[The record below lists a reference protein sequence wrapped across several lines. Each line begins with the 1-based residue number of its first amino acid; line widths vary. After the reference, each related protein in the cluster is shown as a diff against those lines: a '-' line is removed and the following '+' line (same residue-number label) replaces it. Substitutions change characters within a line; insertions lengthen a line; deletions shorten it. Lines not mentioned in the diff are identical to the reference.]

1 MDSSHLHDIKPMDGK
16 GAKRGSIMAR
26 FRNTNILLFVVAVLI
41 MSAMM
46 ALLFLDVHETMS
58 QNNAKQYAVSAAEAL
73 SAHINKEIS
82 LLSKA
87 AKSAAVVNWM
97 NDEENNTLK
106 MLAYAEMSGIVGELY
121 SYNLYVGLAGSLH
134 EYKVDEEYGVEGF
147 FPFDVLDPDN
157 PVDDW
162 FFECLSSDMDYV
174 LSVAIDHVMQRKRVW
189 LDYKVAGAD
198 GAAVGVICTGLEFA
212 HVAGE
217 LFAKYGD
224 SDMRGLIVD
233 ERGYIQIDSS
243 LLWFDEFLYNEYE
256 TPFENEITDKNAV
269 AAMRSHLSGIDGFFT
284 EIGEPDVMKISFG
297 PYNYMTVT
305 PIRDTNWSVV
315 ILSGGNPLFNIY
327 TFLPVLVTV
336 LALLILFAAA
346 TGAANYRMVFLPLNK
361 LDRSLAALKDERDAE
376 IYGLNRNDE
385 LGTLSN
391 TIYDL
396 FIKAHYDALTGIYNR
411 RFMENNMQHVMEF
424 AARGNGLMSVI
435 MIDIDHFK
443 KYNDAYG
450 HDQGDKCLREVAK
463 AIAGGVTRSSDF
475 AARYGGEEF
484 IAVLPNTDEA
494 GARVVAEKILANV
507 KKLNLEHKASGTAPH
522 VTVSAGVA
530 TGRVGYMQ
538 KREDYIRRADEAL
551 YISKRDGRDRYSFLP
566 LGEQ

>member
-1 MDSSHLHDIKPMDGK
+1 MSTSHLHDIKPMDENDL
-16 GAKRGSIMAR
+16 KRGSIMVR
-26 FRNTNILLFVVAVLI
+26 FRNTNILLFVFVVLV
-41 MSAMM
+41 MSVMM
-46 ALLFLDVHETMS
+46 AFLFIGVHETIS
-58 QNNAKQYAVSAAEAL
+58 ENHAKQYAVSAAEAL

-97 NDEENNTLK
+97 NDEESHLRK
-106 MLAYAEMSGIVGELY
+106 LLAYNEMAGIVGELY
-121 SYNLYVGLAGSLH
+121 SYNLYVGLTSSLH
-134 EYKVDEEYGVEGF
+134 EYKVDEDFGLEGF
-147 FPFDVLDPDN
+147 FPFAVLDPEN
-157 PVDDW
+157 PQDEW
-162 FFECLSSDMDYV
+162 FFECVSSDEDYV

-189 LDYKVAGAD
+189 LDYKVINAD
-198 GAAVGVICTGLEFA
+198 GTVVGVICTGLEFA
-212 HVAGE
+212 HVASE

-224 SDMRGLIVD
+224 NDMRGLIID
-233 ERGYIQIDSS
+233 QNGFIQIDSS
-243 LLWFDEFLYNEYE
+243 LLWYDEFLYNEYE
-256 TPFENEITDKNAV
+256 TAFTDEITDKNAV
-269 AAMRSHLSGIDGFFT
+269 AVLNAHFSAIDGFFT

-297 PYNYMTVT
+297 SFNYMTVT

-315 ILSGGNPLFNIY
+315 IFSGGNSLFNIY
-327 TFLPVLVTV
+327 TFLPVLITV
-336 LALLILFAAA
+336 LLLLIFFALV
-346 TGAANYRMVFLPLNK
+346 TGAVNYRLIFLPLTK
-361 LDRSLAALKDERDAE
+361 LDRSLVALKDERNAE
-376 IYGLNRNDE
+376 IYGLNRKDE

-396 FIKAHYDALTGIYNR
+396 FVKANYDALTGIYNR

-424 AARGNGLMSVI
+424 AARSNGFMSVI

-450 HDQGDKCLREVAK
+450 HDEGDRCLREAAK
-463 AIAGGVTRSSDF
+463 AVAAGITRSGDF

-494 GARVVAEKILANV
+494 GARVVAEKIVANV
-507 KKLNLEHKASGTAPH
+507 RNLNIPHKASETAGH

-551 YISKRDGRDRYSFLP
+551 YKSKHDGRDRYSFLP
-566 LGEQ
+566 IGE